1 MSSDSEKKKI
11 FEKEVQLA
19 QLKGYMNCE
28 LSIFSNKIDS
38 FTASVKTGFTSFE
51 NCEKSNVKFLE
62 DNNIYL
68 QNEFLAKD

>member
-1 MSSDSEKKKI
+1 
-11 FEKEVQLA
+11 
-19 QLKGYMNCE
+19 MNCE